1 MLAAQMQKSADQAM
15 RAFPVITAACPVAA
29 VGKKL
34 EHEIEQLGGNVSTR
48 EEAALR
54 VLVLCDRGEL
64 GEPVKLGAVM
74 EITDRAGAEKSQHRS
89 ITAARLS
96 GDSELRGRDD
106 KKFSAPQAETAAR
119 RTAREQWC
127 RRVLDALPA
136 AIYTTDT
143 AGRITY
149 YNQAAADLAGR
160 RPKLGKDEWCVTWRL
175 YWPDGTP
182 MAHDQCPM
190 AMTLKENRPIRG
202 AEAILERPDGT
213 RVPFLPYPTPLHD
226 SSGALVGAV
235 NLLVDISERQAAD
248 SSRAYLAAI
257 VDSSD
262 DAIISKDLDGV
273 IASWNRGAEAIF
285 GYRAEEMIGRP
296 IALLF
301 PPERLHEEDVIL
313 NRIRRGERV
322 DHFETVRRCKDGRE
336 IDVSVTISPVRDA
349 TGRIVGASKI
359 ARDITE
365 KKRAEAAL
373 RDLQE
378 NLERRVAERTREL
391 AEAIERER
399 SQAKERESAEA
410 AFRQAQK
417 LEVVGQLASGV
428 AHDFNNL
435 LTSILGNLELLD
447 MRLADERL
455 RKLAQAAMRS
465 ARRGAKLNEQMLAF
479 SRKQH
484 LTPTSVDLN
493 ALVMGIEDM
502 LRRTLGGTVEVTTVL
517 APDLWPALVDPHQLE
532 LVILNLAINAR
543 DAMPLGGRVLI
554 ETRSMKASKLDKSAD
569 LAPGDYVLVSVADT
583 GEGMSEEVLAHACE
597 PFYTTKEPG
606 KGSGLGLAQVYGLAR
621 QSRGGLRIK
630 SAAGQGTTVEVYLP
644 RSFAQGEV
652 VTELWDGEHPRALGS
667 RATVLVVD
675 DQEDVREVTVAHLE
689 ALGYQVIQAASGRT
703 ALDLLGGTCAGI
715 ELVMADYAMP
725 GTGSSWP
732 GQCATRAPICRSSL
746 SQAMWIPPASTV
758 GSKTP
763 CCSRSRTG

>member
-1 MLAAQMQKSADQAM
+1 MKTSDRFGAEERQNRITTADGQS
-15 RAFPVITAACPVAA
+15 
-29 VGKKL
+29 G
-34 EHEIEQLGGNVSTR
+34 
-48 EEAALR
+48 
-54 VLVLCDRGEL
+54 DGEL
-64 GEPVKLGAVM
+64 YGRV
-74 EITDRAGAEKSQHRS
+74 
-89 ITAARLS
+89 
-96 GDSELRGRDD
+96 DSN
-106 KKFSAPQAETAAR
+106 FSAPQMIVEKAAR
-119 RTAREQWC
+119 WTQREQWC

-136 AIYTTDT
+136 AIYTTDA
-143 AGRITY
+143 AGRVTY
-149 YNQAAADLAGR
+149 YNQTAADLAGR
-160 RPKLGKDEWCVTWRL
+160 RPELGKDEWCVTWRL

-182 MAHDQCPM
+182 MPHDQCPM
-190 AMTLKENRPIRG
+190 AVALKENRPIRG
-202 AEAILERPDGT
+202 ADAILERPDGT

-226 SSGALVGAV
+226 PTGAVIGAV

-262 DAIISKDLDGV
+262 DAIISKDLNGI

-301 PPERLHEEDVIL
+301 PPDRLHEEDVIL
-313 NRIRRGERV
+313 NRVRRGKRV

-336 IDVSVTISPVRDA
+336 INVSVTISPVRDA
-349 TGRIVGASKI
+349 AGRIVGASKI

-373 RDLQE
+373 RDLKE
-378 NLERRVAERTREL
+378 NLEQRVDERTREL
-391 AEAIERER
+391 ADAVERER
-399 SQAKERESAEA
+399 SQAREREQSEA

-417 LEVVGQLASGV
+417 LEVVGQLTSGV

-484 LTPTSVDLN
+484 LTPTSIDLN
-493 ALVMGIEDM
+493 ALVIGIEDM

-543 DAMPLGGRVLI
+543 DAMPLGGRVVI
-554 ETRSMKASKLDKSAD
+554 ETRNVKASKLDKSAG
-569 LAPGDYVLVSVADT
+569 LAPGDYVLVAVADT
-583 GEGMSEEVLAHACE
+583 GKGMSEDVLARACE

-621 QSRGGLRIK
+621 QSGGGLRIK

-652 VTELWDGEHPRALGS
+652 EIELWDRGHPRAPGS

-689 ALGYQVIQAASGRT
+689 ALGYQVTQAASGSA
-703 ALDLLGGTCAGI
+703 ALDLLGGNCPGI

-725 GTGSSWP
+725 GMSGIELAQAVRATCPDLPVVIVTGYVDTTGFDGRLENAALLKKPYRMSELAAAVERALRRQERGAKPSSVIRLRP
-732 GQCATRAPICRSSL
+732 
-746 SQAMWIPPASTV
+746 
-758 GSKTP
+758 
-763 CCSRSRTG
+763 